1 MNRLLRPEVY
11 RWPRLGQQLRTTS
24 NGVRVRSPEQ
34 HREQQ
39 DPTRRAENSS
49 SSGVP
54 KKKKCVIL
62 SDRPISAVSVE
73 VRSCKRTVLLKRPAV
88 SVHRPNRTSSNSR
101 SREEP
106 ENGLRQR
113 FLHYPPG
120 RLVLHPPN
128 DFVLHS
134 DGERSLF
141 TRNFMKIPYHTTF
154 TSLRPWKRPKKSDP
168 S

>member
-88 SVHRPNRTSSNSR
+88 SVHRPNRTSSKTPD
-101 SREEP
+101 P
-106 ENGLRQR
+106 EKSLKMV
-113 FLHYPPG
+113 YDS
-120 RLVLHPPN
+120 
-128 DFVLHS
+128 DFYTTRRVGS
-134 DGERSLF
+134 SYTRPTISSYTVTVSGPFSLE
-141 TRNFMKIPYHTTF
+141 I
-154 TSLRPWKRPKKSDP
+154 S
-168 S
+168 